1 MLHKGGYRLKL
12 YFAHDFD
19 LIFACCNLS
28 SVLSCRATFEIAP
41 VYTTIE
47 RTVLDKMCSM
57 LGYDDGDGIFSPGN
71 VKHCIYVHVKP
82 PLQVMYRKYSMRGG
96 VEWRKSTR

>member
-1 MLHKGGYRLKL
+1 MTNLLCYRPKLH
-12 YFAHDFD
+12 FACDFD
-19 LIFACCNLS
+19 FACFILLFVLS
-28 SVLSCRATFEIAP
+28 SYRATFEIAP

-71 VKHCIYVHVKP
+71 VKHCIVYV
-82 PLQVMYRKYSMRGG
+82 
-96 VEWRKSTR
+96 